1 MSGSKAEDRADDRAE
16 RITIRDIAERAGVS
30 KGAVSYALN
39 GRPGVSD
46 DTRDRILSIAQR
58 ARLVSEPRGARA
70 LGRARRRVR
79 PRARTAGADARAR
92 AVLHGV
98 PRRRRVGALG
108 ALDRA
113 HDPARR
119 GRRAGDRGLPAL
131 VGRASRRR
139 RADGRPARRRPARRG
154 ARAARAA
161 GRRGRRSGRK
171 PRSTSGLARR
181 SVRDRRGGAVP
192 RGARA
197 QAHRPRHRRRR
208 VRPHRAADAPRSRAP
223 RASSGST
230 ARSSQTDYSAEQG
243 ARATRKLLSSPEPP
257 TAIVFDS
264 DLLAVTGL
272 GVAQQMGFA
281 VPDDLSI
288 VGWDDSL
295 ISQVVHPPLTAI
307 TRDIEAFG
315 IAAARHLLAAIEGA
329 RDRGRRDG
337 PRRAHAPRQH
347 RPPARL
353 LALIARRRRRSCGKF
368 RLTLNRISDG
378 LRQRQ

>member
-1 MSGSKAEDRADDRAE
+1 MSGSTGRGQGR
-16 RITIRDIAERAGVS
+16 RQGRAGHDPRHR
-30 KGAVSYALN
+30 GARRRLE
-39 GRPGVSD
+39 GRRLVRAQRPARASPT
-46 DTRDRILSIAQR
+46 TRATRILAIARR
-58 ARLVSEPRGARA
+58 ARLVSEPRGPRA

-79 PRARTAGADARAR
+79 ARARPAGAHARAR

-98 PRRRRVGALG
+98 PRRRRVRALG

-119 GRRAGDRGLPAL
+119 RT
-131 VGRASRRR
+131 SRRR
-139 RADGRPARRRPARRG
+139 SRSTGAGGASTASTACSWSTCASTTRASTSSCGSACRPSWS
-154 ARAARAA
+154 AARSKTAHLPAVWHDEAA
-161 GRRGRRSGRK
+161 VIVEAVQY
-171 PRSTSGLARR
+171 LAALGHTRI
-181 SVRDRRGGAVP
+181 
-192 RGARA
+192 A
-197 QAHRPRHRRRR
+197 QRHRRRR
-208 VRPHRAADAPRSRAP
+208 LRPHGAADRPRSSAP

-243 ARATRKLLSSPEPP
+243 ARATRRLLSAPEPP

-315 IAAARHLLAAIEGA
+315 DRRDAAPARRDRRRARPRTSRRSAASSRRAAA
-329 RDRGRRDG
+329 
-337 PRRAHAPRQH
+337 
-347 RPPARL
+347 PPACAARP
-353 LALIARRRRRSCGKF
+353 ADRRRRE
-368 RLTLNRISDG
+368 RLREITLDT
-378 LRQRQ
+378 